1 MRNHVAELRKDH
13 EITCQG
19 KEIADLSRSQKSRR
33 LNLPRKRSSR
43 RLKELKSRAQHALYL
58 MELFGLEITALSV
71 KDKCKS
77 SYVFDFAGETQ
88 TKRETPSS
96 YAKLSDDERAKV
108 EEVLYLLDHFCVGDD
123 FYQQLTMTEGGKKLP
138 RGYKVKRVRN
148 AMNAATNIMPTPGK
162 TIGAQ
167 HCFTEK
173 LVEHIRPFVSI
184 CNMQLRNIT
193 MYIPN
198 TLYQLT
204 NAGPFI

>member
-19 KEIADLSRSQKSRR
+19 KEIADLSRSQK
-33 LNLPRKRSSR
+33 SR

-204 NAGPFI
+204 NAEPFI

>member
-19 KEIADLSRSQKSRR
+19 KEIADLSRSQK
-33 LNLPRKRSSR
+33 SR

-88 TKRETPSS
+88 AQGETPSS
-96 YAKLSDDERAKV
+96 YTNLSDDKRAKV
-108 EEVLYLLDHFCVGDD
+108 EEVLFLLDRFCVGDD

-148 AMNAATNIMPTPGK
+148 AMIAATNIMPTPGK

-173 LVEHIRPFVSI
+173 LIEHMLPFVSI

-193 MYIPN
+193 MYSTYQ
-198 TLYQLT
+198 TLY
-204 NAGPFI
+204 IS